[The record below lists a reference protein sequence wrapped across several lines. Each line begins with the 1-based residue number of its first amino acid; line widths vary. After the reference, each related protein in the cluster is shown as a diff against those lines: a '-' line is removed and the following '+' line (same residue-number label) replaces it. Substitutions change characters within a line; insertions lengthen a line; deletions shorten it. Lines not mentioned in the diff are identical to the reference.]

1 MDQRKC
7 VHEISIFVARGGGGG
22 GGNKGKNGIKS
33 CRSTVN
39 ETSTWKEQFS
49 MRPENF
55 YKGQKIGLV
64 KGILKIVAF
73 KINDFINETIGYDAD
88 ANISRYIK

>member
-1 MDQRKC
+1 
-7 VHEISIFVARGGGGG
+7 
-22 GGNKGKNGIKS
+22 
-33 CRSTVN
+33 
-39 ETSTWKEQFS
+39 

-73 KINDFINETIGYDAD
+73 KINDFINETIGCDAD